1 MMQTSPRLFSPY
13 RARRRQAGL
22 SLIELMISITIGLLL
37 LTGMLTL
44 IVGQSRARAEID
56 KSGRQIENGRY
67 ALTILQ
73 DDIQHAGYYGQ
84 YSGVTTP
91 LSALPD
97 PCATDAAT
105 LDAALAMPLQGYDA
119 PASVP
124 APLSACLPD
133 ANHVAGTDILVV
145 RRVAADDAPIAVA
158 SAAAGQVYVQTTP
171 DAKIT
176 ALGADPNP
184 STPTVYT
191 LKQKD
196 GATSADLRA
205 YVEHIYYVSPCNVY
219 EAGATTCSSA
229 ADQGRPIPT
238 LKRLELVS
246 SGGATT
252 FTTMPLVDGIQNLQF
267 DYGVAASNSAT
278 PSSTY
283 IAAPAVADW
292 PNVMAVQV
300 TLLARTTE
308 SSAGYVDAKTYNL
321 GVAGS
326 VGPFSDAYKRHVYT
340 ALVRAI
346 NPSSRRE

>member
-1 MMQTSPRLFSPY
+1 MQTTSMLFFPCP
-13 RARRRQAGL
+13 AGRRQAGL
-22 SLIELMISITIGLLL
+22 SLIELMISMTIGLLL
-37 LTGMLTL
+37 LTGMLAL

-56 KSGRQIENGRY
+56 KAGRQIENGRY
-67 ALTILQ
+67 ALTLLQ

-84 YSGVTTP
+84 YSGVTPP
-91 LSALPD
+91 LTALPD
-97 PCATDAAT
+97 PCAVDVTT
-105 LDAALAMPLQGYDA
+105 LDASLAMPLQGYDA
-119 PASVP
+119 PAAVP

-133 ANHVAGTDILVV
+133 ANHVAGTDILIV
-145 RRVAADDAPIAVA
+145 RRVAADDTPVAVA
-158 SAAAGQVYVQTTP
+158 SAVAGQVYVQTTP

-176 ALGADPNP
+176 ALGADPTP
-184 STPTVYT
+184 SAPTVYT

-196 GATSADLRA
+196 GTTPADLRR
-205 YVEHIYYVSPCNVY
+205 YVAHIYYVSPCNVY
-219 EAGATTCSSA
+219 GAGLTTCSAA

-238 LKRLELVS
+238 LKRLELTAS
-246 SGGATT
+246 AGATS

-267 DYGVAASNSAT
+267 DYGVAASNSGS

-283 IAAPAVADW
+283 ITAPAVADW

-300 TLLARTTE
+300 NLIARTTE
-308 SSAGYVDAKTYNL
+308 PSTGYVDGKAYNL

-340 ALVRAI
+340 ALVRVI